1 MTLAVT
7 GNSAVALIGLRC
19 AGKTTVGRALA
30 AQLAFGFVD
39 GDELLA
45 QAVGQSAGEY
55 LAAVGE
61 PAFREKEA
69 AVTIPALASAH
80 AQVLALGGGA
90 VTTPAIRC
98 ALVRPGLFVAF
109 LQAPVD
115 VLLAR
120 LERDGAARPRLLDL
134 PLRAEI
140 EALQAARLPFYQ
152 QLAHVVVDAAQPP
165 AAVAAAIAAAMASN
179 RDRSAT

>member
-30 AQLAFGFVD
+30 AQLACGFVD

-109 LQAPVD
+109 L
-115 VLLAR
+115 LAR

-165 AAVAAAIAAAMASN
+165 AAVAAEIAAAMASN